1 MSLSEYRELNPN
13 GALFSNGLEKE
24 EHENGQKHKEE
35 PKPVIIGSNLVLS
48 SRIKPL
54 EELPPIANEKTE
66 AKEEKSMYDNMLSPY
81 NNVPNAKE
89 KQRRNSKS
97 PKPKEIELNG
107 KYT

>member
-13 GALFSNGLEKE
+13 GALFSHGLEKE
-24 EHENGQKHKEE
+24 EHENGLKHKEE

-107 KYT
+107 K